1 MGEELPEN
9 FPEFSIMY
17 KTLTKQIKS
26 LQESLKGKQGKEKE
40 EIQLKIHN
48 YELEITKIKKKFPD
62 NFFEELS

>member
-17 KTLTKQIKS
+17 KTLTSQINKMKKDK
-26 LQESLKGKQGKEKE
+26 ENLKDKEKD
-40 EIQLKIHN
+40 EIELKIQT
-48 YELEITKIKKKFPD
+48 YESEISKIKKKFPD

>member
-17 KTLTKQIKS
+17 KTLTSQINKMKKDKEN
-26 LQESLKGKQGKEKE
+26 LKEKE
-40 EIQLKIHN
+40 RDEIELKIQT
-48 YELEITKIKKKFPD
+48 YELEISKIKKKFPD

>member
-48 YELEITKIKKKFPD
+48 YELEIIKIKKKFPD